1 MIEGIVIQ
9 MGGKEFTVPALS
21 LGQVRRLLPKIEK
34 ISTVNGLLNAEQ
46 MDCIVD
52 VVHAAVI
59 RNYPALTKEEVED
72 LIDLGNAAVIIK
84 AVMGQS
90 GLVRK
95 DGAPGEA

>member
-1 MIEGIVIQ
+1 
-9 MGGKEFTVPALS
+9 
-21 LGQVRRLLPKIEK
+21 
-34 ISTVNGLLNAEQ
+34 